1 MASIIRIKRSSG
13 TSKPASLN
21 WGELAY
27 VTGIGSYG
35 GVNQYKD
42 RIFVGDDGSN
52 VNPVGGYYYTS
63 MMEHTPGTISGVS
76 NTRNSDNGVV
86 AVLAP
91 ATNSGLGGASSLKV
105 DEWNVDN
112 LRIDLNTIS
121 STNTDGDIVLDPN
134 GIGSVRLPD
143 NTYLS
148 FGDDDN
154 VGMRYDEANDDRFE
168 IEGAD
173 WYFDGGV
180 QIVIGDS
187 TESNDK
193 DTGALVVEGGV
204 GIEKNLYVG
213 GSINVSGSSI
223 FDSVKIEDNVISTL
237 SGSTDTLYIDP
248 YPDGLSNEG
257 TVVIKGNLQVDGTT
271 TQVNST
277 SATVNDPIIHV
288 GDVTSVRTVMA
299 TVTTGANTITL
310 DSVVGINTGDVVSG
324 SASLSPSGVST
335 VTAYNVGTKVI
346 TVDAST
352 IAGISTTTQL
362 TITHAYD
369 TNTDRGLSF
378 AYNTAT
384 GVSNQ
389 LTGFFG
395 FDDSSIADST
405 ADADNHGTH
414 ADDSRRWTYV
424 PDASITNSVV
434 TGTKGFLDIKGVYYQ
449 SGNYELG
456 GVVYFD
462 SQGLQRSTNAVAT
475 SVVTS
480 KQILTA
486 VTKNTL
492 SLNNAISVTAGDI
505 IKQDTSGAYGVV
517 ETTVSSSTTV
527 DLIGVEGTFT
537 TAHNLRREGQSGA
550 ISDLGS
556 IPTGGV
562 SVIYTNKPTWT
573 TTLDGGSF

>member
-13 TSKPASLN
+13 TSKPGSLN

-42 RIFVGDDGSN
+42 RVFLGDDGTN
-52 VNPVGGYYYTS
+52 VHPIGGHYYTS
-63 MMEHTPGTISGVS
+63 MMEHTPGTIPAASH
-76 NTRNSDNGVV
+76 NTRNQDKGVV
-86 AVLAP
+86 AIMAP
-91 ATNSGLGGASSLKV
+91 ATNSGLGGAESLKV
-105 DEWNVDN
+105 DQWNVDN
-112 LRIDLNTIS
+112 LRIDTNTIS
-121 STNTDGDIVLDPN
+121 STDTDGDIVLDPN
-134 GIGSVRLPD
+134 GTGEVQIPD
-143 NTYLS
+143 DTFLT
-148 FGDDDN
+148 FGDDKN
-154 VGMRYDEANDDRFE
+154 AKFEYDENGVDQFTYT
-168 IEGAD
+168 GAD
-173 WYFDGGV
+173 FRINV
-180 QIVIGDS
+180 V
-187 TESNDK
+187 TESTDK
-193 DTGALVVEGGV
+193 DTGALIVEGGV
-204 GIEKNLYVG
+204 GIEKNLNVG
-213 GSINVSGSSI
+213 GSISVSGSSI
-223 FDSVKIEDNVISTL
+223 FDSIKIEDNVIS
-237 SGSTDTLYIDP
+237 STDDGTDTIYIDP

-257 TVVIKGNLQVDGTT
+257 TVIIKGNLQVDGTT

-299 TVTTGANTITL
+299 TVTSGATTITL

-324 SASLSPSGVST
+324 NAALSASGVST
-335 VTAYNVGTKVI
+335 VTAYNTGTKVI
-346 TVDAST
+346 TVDSATVSG
-352 IAGISTTTQL
+352 IATTTQL

-369 TNTDRGLSF
+369 TNTDRGVSF

-384 GVSNQ
+384 GTANQ
-389 LTGFFG
+389 VTGFFG

-434 TGTKGFLDIKGVYYQ
+434 SGTKGFLDVKGLYYQ
-449 SGNYELG
+449 SGDYELG

-475 SVVTS
+475 SVKTS

-486 VTKNTL
+486 LTKVTL
-492 SLNNAISVTAGDI
+492 SVNNAVTLAVGDLVR
-505 IKQDTSGAYGVV
+505 QDNTGAYGVV
-517 ETTVSSSTTV
+517 ESVVTGGTSI
-527 DLIGVEGTFT
+527 DLVGVEGTFNST
-537 TAHNLRREGQSGA
+537 DNLRKEGVSGA
-550 ISDLGS
+550 VQNLNSQVNAT
-556 IPTGGV
+556 P

-573 TTLDGGSF
+573 TTLDGGTF